1 MENLNH
7 DFPLSTLKPWK
18 RLVLQITKP
27 SWEIVALG
35 FVPSSQ
41 FIFLNYDGWKF
52 KWLIKYLKRKLFIKI
67 TGQDKFILESIPKGA
82 RRLLWINLSAPSLGD
97 SIMDLSGR
105 AVLSE
110 FQVDLLTDKKNAAL
124 YEKDQTFRHVFSE
137 VVDARNAHLL
147 EPYDLII
154 VDAFSPKIIKIKR
167 RIAPYASF
175 VGMWGFLNGF
185 EVHRTIYSY
194 KRIQWLLRAHTFV
207 TKPILPSMT
216 VSGSSL
222 FKNKSKKPSIAFV
235 VGAEWAFRRY
245 NQWPA
250 VISQL
255 IDDYQIVLIG
265 SSNGTKDANEII
277 SKFTSSHNFVD
288 KCSLSE
294 TALIISEVNFVIAAD
309 GGLWN
314 IASALGKPSVALFAS
329 TFIYDEKN
337 IRINR
342 DTPDM
347 ICETLYDEHQVSNI
361 DPKEIITAFHRL
373 LKRI

>member
-1 MENLNH
+1 M
-7 DFPLSTLKPWK
+7 
-18 RLVLQITKP
+18 
-27 SWEIVALG
+27 
-35 FVPSSQ
+35 
-41 FIFLNYDGWKF
+41 
-52 KWLIKYLKRKLFIKI
+52 
-67 TGQDKFILESIPKGA
+67 
-82 RRLLWINLSAPSLGD
+82 
-97 SIMDLSGR
+97 
-105 AVLSE
+105 
-110 FQVDLLTDKKNAAL
+110 
-124 YEKDQTFRHVFSE
+124 
-137 VVDARNAHLL
+137 
-147 EPYDLII
+147 
-154 VDAFSPKIIKIKR
+154 
-167 RIAPYASF
+167 
-175 VGMWGFLNGF
+175 
-185 EVHRTIYSY
+185 
-194 KRIQWLLRAHTFV
+194 
-207 TKPILPSMT
+207 
-216 VSGSSL
+216 
-222 FKNKSKKPSIAFV
+222 